1 MAVSQH
7 YHEGVGRCHDLGP
20 SPTSAATRFTE
31 PERTSPIANAEEPL
45 REAHIADVDCDH
57 QHFKDRPAVGA
68 ARVGATLG
76 RQANAVC
83 HHIV

>member
-45 REAHIADVDCDH
+45 REAHIADVDRDH

-68 ARVGATLG
+68 ARVGATLVG
-76 RQANAVC
+76 KRTPFATT
-83 HHIV
+83 